1 MPLSILK
8 ASLCVSPVL
17 DEVDLYRAGKHAII
31 VRFQSAIQVEH
42 MRICLLTYR
51 GNPYSGGQGI
61 YVYYLSREF
70 RRMGHEV
77 EVIASAPLP
86 EVSKGVILH
95 QLRSS
100 SIYHPG
106 SSFRKNLPDVRNLVD
121 LYELCASRLGIFAE
135 PWAFSFRAY
144 ARLKELSKQ
153 RRFDIV
159 HDNQGLGY
167 GLLLM
172 KRLRIP
178 VVATIHHPL
187 PIDRQ
192 ADLEQANEFGQR
204 LRIRRFYSFI
214 RMQAF
219 VARRLDRIITVSQSS
234 AKDARRFFQVPADKI
249 RVVYNGI
256 DTEIYDGNKEAGQGR
271 DGLIMVANTDDRK
284 KGVLYLLQALQLL
297 KNDGAKLTIVDDAA
311 RHSSYVEDVGPL
323 PSYGSKLVRE
333 LNLDGMVRFTGR
345 LTREE
350 LAQHYAAARIAVVP
364 SLYEGFGLPAAEA
377 MACGTPVIATTGGAL
392 PEVVGDAG
400 MLVPPANASALA
412 AAIRQLLDDQQA
424 QQRMSEA
431 GKKRVRE
438 QFNWEQAARK
448 TLEVYREVLTTR

>member
-1 MPLSILK
+1 
-8 ASLCVSPVL
+8 
-17 DEVDLYRAGKHAII
+17 
-31 VRFQSAIQVEH
+31 

-61 YVYYLSREF
+61 YIYYLSREF
-70 RRMGHEV
+70 QRMGHEV

-86 EVSKGVILH
+86 EVSEGVILH

-100 SIYHPG
+100 SIFHPG
-106 SSFRKNLPDVRNLVD
+106 SSFSRNLTKVRNPVD

-144 ARLKELSKQ
+144 AKLKELCKQ
-153 RRFDIV
+153 RRFDII

-167 GLLLM
+167 GLLFM
-172 KRLRIP
+172 KRLNIP
-178 VVATIHHPL
+178 VIATIHHPIS
-187 PIDRQ
+187 IDRQ
-192 ADLEQANEFGQR
+192 ADLEQANG
-204 LRIRRFYSFI
+204 LRERWSIIKFYSFI

-234 AKDARRFFQVPADKI
+234 AKDTKGFFKVPADKL

-256 DTEIYDGNKEAGQGR
+256 DTEIYSRNEEASQNR
-271 DGLIMVANTDDRK
+271 NGLIMVGNTDDRK
-284 KGVLYLLQALQLL
+284 KGVLYLLQALQMLRE
-297 KNDGAKLTIVDDAA
+297 DGIKLTIVDDAE
-311 RHSSYVEDVGPL
+311 RHSSYADDVGPL
-323 PSYGSKLVRE
+323 PSYGLKLVKS
-333 LNLDGMVRFTGR
+333 LNLDEMVQFTGR

-350 LAQHYAAARIAVVP
+350 LVQHYSTAQIAVVP

-400 MLVPPANASALA
+400 ILVPPEGADALA
-412 AAIRQLLDDQQA
+412 VAIKQLLNDKQA
-424 QQRMSEA
+424 QEQMSEA
-431 GKKRVRE
+431 GRKRVKE
-438 QFNWEQAARK
+438 KFDWEQAARK
-448 TLEVYREVLTTR
+448 TLEVYQEVLTTR

>member
-1 MPLSILK
+1 
-8 ASLCVSPVL
+8 
-17 DEVDLYRAGKHAII
+17 
-31 VRFQSAIQVEH
+31 

-61 YVYYLSREF
+61 YVYYLSRQF
-70 RRMGHEV
+70 QRMGHEV
-77 EVIASAPLP
+77 EVSARAPLP
-86 EVSKGVILH
+86 EVSEGIVLH
-95 QLRSS
+95 QLGSS
-100 SIYHPG
+100 SIYPPG
-106 SSFRKNLPDVRNLVD
+106 SSFRKTLLKVRNLVD
-121 LYELCASRLGIFAE
+121 LHELCASRLGVFAE

-144 ARLKELSKQ
+144 AKIKERCKQ

-172 KRLRIP
+172 KRLKIP
-178 VVATIHHPL
+178 VIATIHHPL
-187 PIDRQ
+187 PIDSQ
-192 ADLEQANEFGQR
+192 ADLEQANGFGQR

-234 AKDARRFFQVPADKI
+234 ARDTKLFFKVPADKI

-256 DTEIYDGNKEAGQGR
+256 DTEIYNANEEATESR

-297 KNDGAKLTIVDDAA
+297 REDGIKLTIVDDAA

-323 PSYGSKLVRE
+323 PSYGSKLVRK
-333 LNLDGMVRFTGR
+333 LNLDGMVHFTGR
-345 LTREE
+345 LAREE
-350 LAQHYAAARIAVVP
+350 LAKRYSAAEIARGP

-400 MLVPPANASALA
+400 MLVPPANADALA
-412 AAIRQLLDDQQA
+412 AAIRHLLNDRQA
-424 QQRMSEA
+424 Q
-431 GKKRVRE
+431 G
-438 QFNWEQAARK
+438 
-448 TLEVYREVLTTR
+448 

>member
-1 MPLSILK
+1 
-8 ASLCVSPVL
+8 
-17 DEVDLYRAGKHAII
+17 
-31 VRFQSAIQVEH
+31 

-61 YVYYLSREF
+61 YIYYLSREF

-86 EVSKGVILH
+86 EVSEGVILH
-95 QLRSS
+95 QLKSS

-106 SSFRKNLPDVRNLVD
+106 SSFRSNLPKVRSLVD
-121 LYELCASRLGIFAE
+121 LCELCASRLGIFAE

-144 ARLKELSKQ
+144 AKVKELCRQ
-153 RRFDIV
+153 RRFDII

-167 GLLLM
+167 GLLRM
-172 KRLRIP
+172 KKLNMP
-178 VVATIHHPL
+178 VIATIHHPL

-192 ADLEQANEFGQR
+192 ADMEQANGFRQR
-204 LRIRRFYSFI
+204 WRIRRFYSFI

-219 VARRLDRIITVSQSS
+219 VARRLDRVITVSQSS
-234 AKDARRFFQVPADKI
+234 AKDTTLFFRVPADRL

-256 DTEIYDGNKEAGQGR
+256 DTEIYSMNEKANQNR

-284 KGVLYLLQALQLL
+284 KGVLYLLQALHLL
-297 KNDGAKLTIVDDAA
+297 REDGVKLTIVDDAA
-311 RHSSYVEDVGPL
+311 RHSSYIEDVGPL
-323 PSYGSKLVRE
+323 PSYGSKLVRK
-333 LNLDGMVRFTGR
+333 LNLDGMVNFTGR

-350 LAQHYAAARIAVVP
+350 LAQHYSAVQIAVVP
-364 SLYEGFGLPAAEA
+364 SLYEGFGIPAAEA

-400 MLVPPANASALA
+400 ILVPPANADALA
-412 AAIRQLLDDQQA
+412 AAIRRLLNDKQA
-424 QQRMSEA
+424 QRQMSEA

-438 QFNWEQAARK
+438 KFNWEQAARR
-448 TLEVYREVLTTR
+448 TLEVYQEVITTK

>member
-1 MPLSILK
+1 
-8 ASLCVSPVL
+8 
-17 DEVDLYRAGKHAII
+17 
-31 VRFQSAIQVEH
+31 

-61 YVYYLSREF
+61 YIYYLSREF
-70 RRMGHEV
+70 QRMGHEV

-86 EVSKGVILH
+86 EVSEGVILH

-106 SSFRKNLPDVRNLVD
+106 SYFRRNLPKVRNPVD
-121 LYELCASRLGIFAE
+121 FYELCASRLGIFAE

-144 ARLKELSKQ
+144 AKLRELCKQ
-153 RRFDIV
+153 RRFDII

-172 KRLRIP
+172 KRLNIP
-178 VVATIHHPL
+178 VIATIHHPL

-192 ADLEQANEFGQR
+192 ADLEQANGFR
-204 LRIRRFYSFI
+204 DRWRIRKFYSFI

-234 AKDARRFFQVPADKI
+234 AKDTRLFFKVPADKF

-256 DTEIYDGNKEAGQGR
+256 DTDIYNGNEEASQNRG
-271 DGLIMVANTDDRK
+271 GLIMVANTDDRK
-284 KGVLYLLQALQLL
+284 KGVLYLLQALQMLG
-297 KNDGAKLTIVDDAA
+297 KDKIKLTIVDDAE

-323 PSYGSKLVRE
+323 PSYGFKLVRK
-333 LNLDGMVRFTGR
+333 LNLDGMVHFTGR
-345 LTREE
+345 LAREE
-350 LAQHYAAARIAVVP
+350 LAQHYSAAQIAIVP
-364 SLYEGFGLPAAEA
+364 SLYEGFGIPAAEA

-400 MLVPPANASALA
+400 ILVPPGSADALA
-412 AAIRQLLDDQQA
+412 AAIKQLLDDKQA

-431 GKKRVRE
+431 GRKRVE
-438 QFNWEQAARK
+438 EKFSWEQAARK
-448 TLEVYREVLTTR
+448 TLEVYQEVLTTR

>member
-1 MPLSILK
+1 
-8 ASLCVSPVL
+8 
-17 DEVDLYRAGKHAII
+17 
-31 VRFQSAIQVEH
+31 

-86 EVSKGVILH
+86 EVSDGVILH

-106 SSFRKNLPDVRNLVD
+106 SSFRKNLPKVRNLVD
-121 LYELCASRLGIFAE
+121 LYELCTSRLGIFAE

-144 ARLKELSKQ
+144 AKLKELCKQ
-153 RRFDIV
+153 HRFDII

-167 GLLLM
+167 GLLSM
-172 KRLRIP
+172 KRLKVP
-178 VVATIHHPL
+178 VIATIHHPL

-192 ADLEQANEFGQR
+192 ADLEQADGFRQR
-204 LRIRRFYSFI
+204 WRIRRFYSFI

-219 VARRLDRIITVSQSS
+219 VARRLDRIITVSESS
-234 AKDARRFFQVPADKI
+234 AKDTRLFFKVPADKI

-256 DTEIYDGNKEAGQGR
+256 DTEIYSVNEEASQSR

-284 KGVLYLLQALQLL
+284 KGVLYLLQALQMLRD
-297 KNDGAKLTIVDDAA
+297 DGIKLTVVDDAA
-311 RHSSYVEDVGPL
+311 RHSSYIEDVGPL
-323 PSYGSKLVRE
+323 PSYGSKLVRK
-333 LNLDGMVRFTGR
+333 LNLDGMVHFTGR
-345 LTREE
+345 LTRQQ
-350 LAQHYAAARIAVVP
+350 LAQHYAAAQIAVVP

-400 MLVPPANASALA
+400 MLVPPANADALA
-412 AAIRQLLDDQQA
+412 AAIRQLLNDRQA
-424 QQRMSEA
+424 QLRASEA
-431 GKKRVRE
+431 GKKRVTE
-438 QFNWEQAARK
+438 QFNWEQAARR
-448 TLEVYREVLTTR
+448 TLEVYQEVLTTG

>member
-1 MPLSILK
+1 
-8 ASLCVSPVL
+8 
-17 DEVDLYRAGKHAII
+17 
-31 VRFQSAIQVEH
+31 

-61 YVYYLSREF
+61 YIYYLSREF

-86 EVSKGVILH
+86 EVSEGVILH
-95 QLRSS
+95 QLTSS

-106 SSFRKNLPDVRNLVD
+106 SSFKKNLPKVRNPID
-121 LYELCASRLGIFAE
+121 LYELCASRLGVFAE

-144 ARLKELSKQ
+144 AKLKELCKQ

-172 KRLRIP
+172 KTLKIP
-178 VVATIHHPL
+178 VIATIHHPL
-187 PIDRQ
+187 PIDSQ
-192 ADLEQANEFGQR
+192 ADLEQANGFRQR
-204 LRIRRFYSFI
+204 WRIKRFYSFI
-214 RMQAF
+214 RMQAL
-219 VARRLDRIITVSQSS
+219 VARHLDRVITVSQSS
-234 AKDARRFFQVPADKI
+234 ARDTNLFFRVPADRL

-256 DTEIYDGNKEAGQGR
+256 DTDIFSMNEKASQAS

-297 KNDGAKLTIVDDAA
+297 RDDGIKLTIVDDAE
-311 RHSSYVEDVGPL
+311 RHSSYIEDVGPL
-323 PSYGSKLVRE
+323 PSYGFKLVRK
-333 LNLDGMVRFTGR
+333 LNLDGLVHFTGR

-350 LAQHYAAARIAVVP
+350 MVKRYSAAKIAVVP

-377 MACGTPVIATTGGAL
+377 MACGVPVIATTGGAL

-400 MLVPPANASALA
+400 ILVPPRNADALA
-412 AAIRQLLDDQQA
+412 AAIKQLLADKQA

-431 GKKRVRE
+431 GRKRVRE
-438 QFNWEQAARK
+438 KFSWEQAARK
-448 TLEVYREVLTTR
+448 TLEVYQEVLSTR

>member
-1 MPLSILK
+1 
-8 ASLCVSPVL
+8 
-17 DEVDLYRAGKHAII
+17 
-31 VRFQSAIQVEH
+31 
-42 MRICLLTYR
+42 
-51 GNPYSGGQGI
+51 
-61 YVYYLSREF
+61 
-70 RRMGHEV
+70 MGHEV

-86 EVSKGVILH
+86 QVSEGVILH

-106 SSFRKNLPDVRNLVD
+106 SYFTKNLSNARNPID
-121 LYELCASRLGIFAE
+121 LYELSATRLGVFGE

-144 ARLKELSKQ
+144 ARLKELCKQ

-172 KRLRIP
+172 KRLKIP
-178 VVATIHHPL
+178 VIATIHHPL

-192 ADLEQANEFGQR
+192 ADLDQANGSRQR
-204 LRIRRFYSFI
+204 WRIRRFYSFI

-234 AKDARRFFQVPADKI
+234 AKDAGLFFKVPADRI

-256 DTEIYDGNKEAGQGR
+256 DTEIYNGNKETSQGR

-297 KNDGAKLTIVDDAA
+297 KDEGVKLTIVDDAA
-311 RHSSYVEDVGPL
+311 RHSSYIEDVGPL
-323 PSYGSKLVRE
+323 PSYGCKLVRK
-333 LNLDGMVRFTGR
+333 LNLDGMVHFTGR
-345 LTREE
+345 LTPEE
-350 LAQHYAAARIAVVP
+350 LAQRYGTARIAVVP

-377 MACGTPVIATTGGAL
+377 LGCGTPVIATTGGAL

-400 MLVPPANASALA
+400 MLVPPANADALA
-412 AAIRQLLDDQQA
+412 AAIRQLLNDQA
-424 QQRMSEA
+424 TQQRMSEA
-431 GKKRVRE
+431 GRRRVKE
-438 QFNWEQAARK
+438 QFNWQQAARK
-448 TLEVYREVLTTR
+448 TLEVYCDVIATR

>member
-1 MPLSILK
+1 
-8 ASLCVSPVL
+8 
-17 DEVDLYRAGKHAII
+17 
-31 VRFQSAIQVEH
+31 

-61 YVYYLSREF
+61 YIYYLSREF
-70 RRMGHEV
+70 QRMGHEV

-86 EVSKGVILH
+86 EVSEGVILH

-106 SSFRKNLPDVRNLVD
+106 GSFRKNLPKVRKPVD

-144 ARLKELSKQ
+144 AKIKELCKQ
-153 RRFDIV
+153 RRFDII

-172 KRLRIP
+172 KRLSIP
-178 VVATIHHPL
+178 VIATIHHPL

-192 ADLEQANEFGQR
+192 ADLEQANG
-204 LRIRRFYSFI
+204 LRERWRVKKFYSFI

-219 VARRLDRIITVSQSS
+219 VARRLDRVITVSQSS
-234 AKDARRFFQVPADKI
+234 AKDTRLFFKVPADKL

-256 DTEIYDGNKEAGQGR
+256 DTEIYSMNEEASQNR

-297 KNDGAKLTIVDDAA
+297 REDKIKLTIVDDAE
-311 RHSSYVEDVGPL
+311 RHSSYIEDVGPL
-323 PSYGSKLVRE
+323 PSYGFKLVRK
-333 LNLDGMVRFTGR
+333 LNLDGMVHFTGR
-345 LTREE
+345 LTHEE
-350 LAQHYAAARIAVVP
+350 LAQHYSAAQIAVVP
-364 SLYEGFGLPAAEA
+364 SLYEGFGIPAAEA

-400 MLVPPANASALA
+400 ILVPPRSADALA
-412 AAIRQLLDDQQA
+412 AAIKQLLNDKQA
-424 QQRMSEA
+424 QRQMSEA
-431 GKKRVRE
+431 GRKRVRE
-438 QFNWEQAARK
+438 KFNWEQAAIK
-448 TLEVYREVLTTR
+448 TLEVYQEVLSTI

>member
-1 MPLSILK
+1 
-8 ASLCVSPVL
+8 
-17 DEVDLYRAGKHAII
+17 
-31 VRFQSAIQVEH
+31 

-70 RRMGHEV
+70 QRMGHEV

-86 EVSKGVILH
+86 EVSEGVILH

-106 SSFRKNLPDVRNLVD
+106 SSFRKNLPKVRNLVD
-121 LYELCASRLGIFAE
+121 LYELCASRLGTFAE

-144 ARLKELSKQ
+144 AKLKGLCRQ
-153 RRFDIV
+153 RHFDII

-172 KRLRIP
+172 KRLKIP
-178 VVATIHHPL
+178 VIATVHHPL

-192 ADLEQANEFGQR
+192 ADLEQANGFGQR

-234 AKDARRFFQVPADKI
+234 ARDTKLLFKVPADKI

-256 DTEIYDGNKEAGQGR
+256 DTEIYNANEEATESR

-297 KNDGAKLTIVDDAA
+297 REDGIKLTIVDDAA
-311 RHSSYVEDVGPL
+311 RHSSYIEDVGPL
-323 PSYGSKLVRE
+323 PSYGSKLVRK
-333 LNLDGMVRFTGR
+333 LNLDGMVHFTGR
-345 LTREE
+345 LAREE
-350 LAQHYAAARIAVVP
+350 LAKRYSAAAIAVVP

-400 MLVPPANASALA
+400 MLVPPANADALA
-412 AAIRQLLDDQQA
+412 GAIRQLLNDKQA
-424 QQRMSEA
+424 QRQMSEA

-448 TLEVYREVLTTR
+448 TLEVYQEVMTTK

>member
-1 MPLSILK
+1 
-8 ASLCVSPVL
+8 
-17 DEVDLYRAGKHAII
+17 
-31 VRFQSAIQVEH
+31 
-42 MRICLLTYR
+42 
-51 GNPYSGGQGI
+51 
-61 YVYYLSREF
+61 
-70 RRMGHEV
+70 MGHEV
-77 EVIASAPLP
+77 EVIASAPFP
-86 EVSKGVILH
+86 EVSQGVILH

-106 SSFRKNLPDVRNLVD
+106 SSFNKNLPNVRNLVD
-121 LYELCASRLGIFAE
+121 LYELCASRLGIFGE

-144 ARLKELSKQ
+144 ARLKELCKQ

-172 KRLRIP
+172 KRLKIP
-178 VVATIHHPL
+178 VIATIHHPL

-192 ADLEQANEFGQR
+192 ADLEQANGFRQR
-204 LRIRRFYSFI
+204 WRIKRFYSFI

-234 AKDARRFFQVPADKI
+234 AKDTRHLFKVPADKI

-256 DTEIYDGNKEAGQGR
+256 DTEIYNGHEQADRSR

-297 KNDGAKLTIVDDAA
+297 KNDGTKLTIVDDAA
-311 RHSSYVEDVGPL
+311 RHSSYIEDVGPL
-323 PSYGSKLVRE
+323 PSYGSKLVRK

-350 LAQHYAAARIAVVP
+350 LAEHYAAARIAVVP

-377 MACGTPVIATTGGAL
+377 MASGTPVIATTGGAL
-392 PEVVGDAG
+392 PEVVDDAG
-400 MLVPPANASALA
+400 MLVPPADADALA
-412 AAIRQLLDDQQA
+412 AAIRQLLNDREA

-431 GKKRVRE
+431 GKKRVKE
-438 QFNWEQAARK
+438 QFNWEQAARR

>member
-1 MPLSILK
+1 
-8 ASLCVSPVL
+8 
-17 DEVDLYRAGKHAII
+17 
-31 VRFQSAIQVEH
+31 

-70 RRMGHEV
+70 QRMGHEV
-77 EVIASAPLP
+77 EVIAGAPLP
-86 EVSKGVILH
+86 EVSEGVILH
-95 QLRSS
+95 QLRSA

-106 SSFRKNLPDVRNLVD
+106 SSFRRNLPNVSNLVD
-121 LYELCASRLGIFAE
+121 LYELCASRLGVFAE

-144 ARLKELSKQ
+144 ARLKELCEQ

-167 GLLLM
+167 GLLFL
-172 KRLRIP
+172 KRLGIP
-178 VVATIHHPL
+178 VIATIHHPL

-192 ADLEQANEFGQR
+192 ADLEQATGFAQR
-204 LRIRRFYSFI
+204 RRIRRFYSFI

-234 AKDARRFFQVPADKI
+234 AKDARLLFKVTADRI

-256 DTEIYDGNKEAGQGR
+256 DTEIYDGNKEAGQDR
-271 DGLIMVANTDDRK
+271 DGLIIVANTDDRK

-311 RHSSYVEDVGPL
+311 RHSSYAEDVGPL
-323 PSYGSKLVRE
+323 PSYGSKLVRK
-333 LNLDGMVRFTGR
+333 LNLDGKVRFTGR

-350 LAQHYAAARIAVVP
+350 LVQHYGAARIAVVP

-400 MLVPPANASALA
+400 MLVPPANAAALA
-412 AAIRQLLDDQQA
+412 DAIRQLLNDQQA
-424 QQRMSEA
+424 QQQMSQA

-438 QFNWEQAARK
+438 KFNWEQAARK
-448 TLEVYREVLTTR
+448 TLDVYREVLTAR

>member
-1 MPLSILK
+1 
-8 ASLCVSPVL
+8 
-17 DEVDLYRAGKHAII
+17 
-31 VRFQSAIQVEH
+31 

-70 RRMGHEV
+70 KRMGHEV

-86 EVSKGVILH
+86 TVSEGVILR
-95 QLRSS
+95 QLTSS

-106 SSFRKNLPDVRNLVD
+106 SSFSKNFPNVRNLVD

-144 ARLKELSKQ
+144 VKLKELCKQ

-172 KRLRIP
+172 KRLKIP
-178 VVATIHHPL
+178 VIATIHHPL

-192 ADLEQANEFGQR
+192 ADLEQATGFRQR
-204 LRIRRFYSFI
+204 CRIKRFYSFI

-219 VARRLDRIITVSQSS
+219 VARRLDRIITVSESS
-234 AKDARRFFQVPADKI
+234 AKDTRLLFKVPADKI

-256 DTEIYDGNKEAGQGR
+256 DTEIYNGNEEASQGR

-297 KNDGAKLTIVDDAA
+297 KDDGVKLTIVDDAA
-311 RHSSYVEDVGPL
+311 RHSSYIEDVGPL
-323 PSYGSKLVRE
+323 PSYGSKLVRR

-350 LAQHYAAARIAVVP
+350 LAQYYAAAQIAVVP

-392 PEVVGDAG
+392 PEVVGDTG
-400 MLVPPANASALA
+400 MLVPPANADALA
-412 AAIRQLLDDQQA
+412 AAIRQLLDDKQA

-448 TLEVYREVLTTR
+448 TLEVYREVLTAE

>member
-1 MPLSILK
+1 
-8 ASLCVSPVL
+8 
-17 DEVDLYRAGKHAII
+17 
-31 VRFQSAIQVEH
+31 

-61 YVYYLSREF
+61 YVYYLSREL

-86 EVSKGVILH
+86 EVSEGVILH

-100 SIYHPG
+100 SVYHPG
-106 SSFRKNLPDVRNLVD
+106 SSFKKNLPKVRGLVD
-121 LYELCASRLGIFAE
+121 LHELCASRLGIFAE
-135 PWAFSFRAY
+135 PCAFSLRAY
-144 ARLKELSKQ
+144 AKIKELCKQ
-153 RRFDIV
+153 RRFDII

-172 KRLRIP
+172 KRLNIP

-187 PIDRQ
+187 PIDRE
-192 ADLEQANEFGQR
+192 ADLEQANGLRQR
-204 LRIRRFYSFI
+204 LRIKRFYSFI

-219 VARRLDRIITVSQSS
+219 VARHLDRIITVSQSS
-234 AKDARRFFQVPADKI
+234 ARDTHLFFKVPPHRI
-249 RVVYNGI
+249 RVIYNGI
-256 DTEIYDGNKEAGQGR
+256 DTEIYTMDEEVSRRR

-297 KNDGAKLTIVDDAA
+297 REDGVKLTLADDAE
-311 RHSSYVEDVGPL
+311 RHPSSVEDVGPL
-323 PSYGSKLVRE
+323 PSYGFKLVRS

-350 LAQHYAAARIAVVP
+350 LAQHYSSAQIAVVP
-364 SLYEGFGLPAAEA
+364 SIYEGFGIPAAEA

-392 PEVVGDAG
+392 PEVVDNAG
-400 MLVPPANASALA
+400 ILVPPRDAEALA
-412 AAIRQLLDDQQA
+412 TAIKQLLNDKEMQR
-424 QQRMSEA
+424 RMSEA
-431 GKKRVRE
+431 GRQRVKE
-438 QFNWEQAARK
+438 KFNWEQAARQ
-448 TLEVYREVLTTR
+448 TLEVYQEVLTAR

>member
-1 MPLSILK
+1 
-8 ASLCVSPVL
+8 
-17 DEVDLYRAGKHAII
+17 
-31 VRFQSAIQVEH
+31 

-70 RRMGHEV
+70 QRMGHEV

-86 EVSKGVILH
+86 EVSEGVILH

-106 SSFRKNLPDVRNLVD
+106 SSFRKNLPKARNFVD
-121 LYELCASRLGIFAE
+121 LYELCASRFGTFAE

-144 ARLKELSKQ
+144 ARLGELCKR
-153 RRFDIV
+153 RRFDII

-172 KRLRIP
+172 KRLKIP
-178 VVATIHHPL
+178 VIATIHHPL

-192 ADLEQANEFGQR
+192 ADLEQANGFRQR
-204 LRIRRFYSFI
+204 WRIKRFYSFI

-219 VARRLDRIITVSQSS
+219 VARRMDRIITVSQSS
-234 AKDARRFFQVPADKI
+234 AKDTRLFFKVPADKI

-256 DTEIYDGNKEAGQGR
+256 DTDIYSVDEGASQSR

-297 KNDGAKLTIVDDAA
+297 RGVGTKLTIVDDAA
-311 RHSSYVEDVGPL
+311 RHSSYIEDVGPL
-323 PSYGSKLVRE
+323 PSYGSKLVRK
-333 LNLDGMVRFTGR
+333 LNLDRMVHFTGR

-350 LAQHYAAARIAVVP
+350 LVKRYSAAQIAVVP

-400 MLVPPANASALA
+400 ILVPPADADALA
-412 AAIRQLLDDQQA
+412 AAIRQLLNDRQA
-424 QQRMSEA
+424 QRQMGEA
-431 GKKRVRE
+431 GTKRVRE

-448 TLEVYREVLTTR
+448 TLEVYQEVMTTK

>member
-1 MPLSILK
+1 
-8 ASLCVSPVL
+8 
-17 DEVDLYRAGKHAII
+17 
-31 VRFQSAIQVEH
+31 

-61 YVYYLSREF
+61 YIYYLSREF
-70 RRMGHEV
+70 QRMGHEV
-77 EVIASAPLP
+77 EVIASPPLP
-86 EVSKGVILH
+86 EVNEGVILH

-106 SSFRKNLPDVRNLVD
+106 SSFSRNLPKVRNPVD
-121 LYELCASRLGIFAE
+121 LHELCASRLGIFAE

-144 ARLKELSKQ
+144 TKLKELCKQ
-153 RRFDIV
+153 RRFDII

-172 KRLRIP
+172 KRLNIP
-178 VVATIHHPL
+178 VIATIHHPL

-192 ADLEQANEFGQR
+192 ADLEQANGLR
-204 LRIRRFYSFI
+204 DKWRIRKFYSFI
-214 RMQAF
+214 HMQAF

-234 AKDARRFFQVPADKI
+234 AKDTRLFFKVPADKF

-256 DTEIYDGNKEAGQGR
+256 DTDIYNGNEEASQNR

-284 KGVLYLLQALQLL
+284 KGVLYLLQALQMLG
-297 KNDGAKLTIVDDAA
+297 KDKIKLTIVDDAE

-323 PSYGSKLVRE
+323 PSYGFKLVRK
-333 LNLDGMVRFTGR
+333 LNLDGMVHFTGR
-345 LTREE
+345 LAREE
-350 LAQHYAAARIAVVP
+350 LAQHYSAAQIAIVP
-364 SLYEGFGLPAAEA
+364 SLYEGFGIPAAEA
-377 MACGTPVIATTGGAL
+377 MACGTPVISTTGGAL

-400 MLVPPANASALA
+400 ILVPPGSADALA
-412 AAIRQLLDDQQA
+412 AAIGQLLNDKQA

-431 GKKRVRE
+431 GTKRVKE
-438 QFNWEQAARK
+438 KFSWEQAARK
-448 TLEVYREVLTTR
+448 TLEVYQEVLTTR